1 MHAMMIKSPTNDRVT
16 NKIRVLDDD
25 KKVNERVMCDTH
37 CIIKEIIYCTRVD
50 MIEIIYTE

>member
-1 MHAMMIKSPTNDRVT
+1 MMIKSPTNDRVT